1 MSIFS
6 TQPIIPTHSALLELP
21 AGSISEATPM
31 VPPAQDVVESVV
43 ADVIEPADSDHIP
56 EQEIAVEAFLLF
68 EARGFEHGHD
78 VEDWL
83 AAEALCRQRRLNSVM
98 SPVQLATDQ
107 RN

>member
-6 TQPIIPTHSALLELP
+6 TPPTVPTHSGLFELP
-21 AGSISEATPM
+21 AGSIPEASPI
-31 VPPAQDVVESVV
+31 VPPAEEIVESVL
-43 ADVIEPADSDHIP
+43 AGVIDPVQLDQIP

-83 AAEALCRQRRLNSVM
+83 AAEALLRQRRMSSVIL
-98 SPVQLATDQ
+98 PVQLPPDQ

>member
-6 TQPIIPTHSALLELP
+6 TPPMVPTHSGLIELP
-21 AGSISEATPM
+21 AASIPEASPI
-31 VPPAQDVVESVV
+31 VLPVEEVVESVIAGV
-43 ADVIEPADSDHIP
+43 TEPVESNRIP

-83 AAEALCRQRRLNSVM
+83 AAEALLRQRRMRSGI
-98 SPVQLATDQ
+98 LAPDQ

>member
-6 TQPIIPTHSALLELP
+6 TQPIIPTHSGLIELP
-21 AGSISEATPM
+21 AGSIPEATTI
-31 VPPAQDVVESVV
+31 VPSAQQVVESVV
-43 ADVIEPADSDHIP
+43 AGGIERIDPDNIP

-83 AAEALCRQRRLNSVM
+83 AAEALLRQRRLNAVI
-98 SPVQLATDQ
+98 SPLELATDQ

>member
-6 TQPIIPTHSALLELP
+6 APPLAPTHSGLIELP
-21 AGSISEATPM
+21 AGSIPEASPI
-31 VPPAQDVVESVV
+31 VPPVEEVVESVL
-43 ADVIEPADSDHIP
+43 AGVIEPVELDRIP

-83 AAEALCRQRRLNSVM
+83 AAEALLRQRRMSSVIL
-98 SPVQLATDQ
+98 PVDLAPDQ